1 VRQILEGVLALA
13 ILAGAYLIAS
23 QLPTLF
29 LLGVIVGALLYG
41 LADWIDPGCLRRMG
55 DRHD

>member
-13 ILAGAYLIAS
+13 ILAGVYLIAS

-41 LADWIDPGCLRRMG
+41 LADWIDPGCLRR
-55 DRHD
+55 